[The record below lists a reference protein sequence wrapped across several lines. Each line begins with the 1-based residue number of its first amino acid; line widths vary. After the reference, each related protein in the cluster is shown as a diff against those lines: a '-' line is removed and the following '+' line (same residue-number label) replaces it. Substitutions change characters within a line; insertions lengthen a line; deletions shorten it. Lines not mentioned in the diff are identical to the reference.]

1 MGCGG
6 FNRSSHSR
14 SLARERFKRNS
25 FVPAADGELPGAS
38 AAAGGGKARL
48 NRAEEIGL
56 NAHQTRHARRFYI
69 SGFPPDVDE
78 AGITKFFNDAFNT
91 VLVARL

>member
-1 MGCGG
+1 LHATPYTRP
-6 FNRSSHSR
+6 N
-14 SLARERFKRNS
+14 KRKGYMEG
-25 FVPAADGELPGAS
+25 DRELPGAS

-48 NRAEEIGL
+48 NRAEEIML

-78 AGITKFFNDAFNT
+78 AEITSFFNEAFNT
-91 VLVARL
+91 VRGEARAYP